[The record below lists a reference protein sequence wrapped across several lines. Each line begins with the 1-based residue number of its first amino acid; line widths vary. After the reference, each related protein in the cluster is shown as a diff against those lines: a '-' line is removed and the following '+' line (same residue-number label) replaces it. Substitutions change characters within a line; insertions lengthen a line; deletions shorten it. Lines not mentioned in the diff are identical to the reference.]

1 MTLEIR
7 LSNFFSINEE
17 VVLDLRAADIKSSK
31 AKRLDK
37 NVFEEHK
44 NKLLKTIVI
53 YGANASGKT
62 NLIKAIRFCHALILE
77 SHNHNENTVYNFQP
91 FKFNNKKD
99 MPSSYFIR
107 FMIDGIEYEYS
118 YTLTR
123 LKILTES
130 LYYYPNNRIQKI
142 FSREEAKGKT
152 KEEKYSFG
160 SVINRPFDVAENT
173 SEKTLYISRASQMDR
188 EIGKKIFNYFNR
200 IVFSN
205 TFDGAHMVSAFQ
217 LVFPSFLKFFHEKKS
232 KLLKALEMADSDI
245 IDIKLKKNTKK
256 EYHKIPSDD
265 TLSGINTFGT
275 PFEIITYHKSNPDIP
290 FNFLE
295 EESSG
300 TINFFFMMLTMID
313 VIENNM
319 ILFIDEIDKSLH
331 TSLVEYIFTLFNTG
345 KKFQLICTTHNT
357 NLLNLNKFRKD
368 QIFFV
373 NKKEDSSTDLYSLYD
388 YKDFRDTMDLEKAY
402 LQGRFDAVPYVNDSS
417 ENIKKIIDE

>member
-17 VVLDLRAADIKSSK
+17 VILDLRAADIKSSK

-130 LYYYPNNRIQKI
+130 LYYYPKNRIKKI

-188 EIGKKIFNYFNR
+188 EIAKEIFNYFNR
-200 IVFSN
+200 
-205 TFDGAHMVSAFQ
+205 TFILDYFNIQDVAFEN
-217 LVFPSFLKFFHEKKS
+217 PFFVDLFNENKL

-265 TLSGINTFGT
+265 TLSGINIFE
-275 PFEIITYHKSNPDIP
+275 PPIEIITYHKSNPNIP
-290 FNFLE
+290 FNFLQ

-300 TINFFFMMLTMID
+300 TINFFFTMIS
-313 VIENNM
+313 M
-319 ILFIDEIDKSLH
+319 IHIVEKNKTLLIDEIDKSLH
-331 TSLVEYIFTLFNTG
+331 TSLVEYIFTLFNAG
-345 KKFQLICTTHNT
+345 KKSQLICTTHNT

-373 NKKEDSSTDLYSLYD
+373 NKKEDASTDLYSLYD
-388 YKDFRDTMDLEKAY
+388 YKDFRDTMDLENAY
-402 LQGRFDAVPYVNDSS
+402 LQGRFDAVPYINDSS
-417 ENIKKIIDE
+417 GNIKKIIDE

>member
-62 NLIKAIRFCHALILE
+62 NLIKAIQFCHALILE

-99 MPSSYFIR
+99 TPSSYFIR

-130 LYYYPNNRIQKI
+130 LYYYPNNRIEKI

-188 EIGKKIFNYFNR
+188 EIGKKIFNYFNG
-200 IVFSN
+200 
-205 TFDGAHMVSAFQ
+205 TFILDYFHIQDKSFEN
-217 LVFPSFLKFFHEKKS
+217 PSFLKFFHEKKS

-256 EYHKIPSDD
+256 EYHKSQ
-265 TLSGINTFGT
+265 SGLAKKNTI
-275 PFEIITYHKSNPDIP
+275 EIITYHKSNPNIP
-290 FNFLE
+290 FNFLK

-300 TINFFFMMLTMID
+300 TINFFLMMIVMIHI
-313 VIENNM
+313 VEKNK
-319 ILFIDEIDKSLH
+319 ILLIDEIDKSLH

-345 KKFQLICTTHNT
+345 KKSQLICTTHNT
-357 NLLNLNKFRKD
+357 NLLSLNKFRKD

-373 NKKEDSSTDLYSLYD
+373 NKKEDASTDLYSLYD
-388 YKDFRDTMDLEKAY
+388 YKDFRDTMDLENAY
-402 LQGRFDAVPYVNDSS
+402 LQGRFDAVPYINDSS

>member
-7 LSNFFSINEE
+7 LSNFFSIKEE

-62 NLIKAIRFCHALILE
+62 NLIKAIRFCHSLILE

-130 LYYYPNNRIQKI
+130 LYYYPKNRIKKI

-188 EIGKKIFNYFNR
+188 EIAKEIFNYFNG
-200 IVFSN
+200 
-205 TFDGAHMVSAFQ
+205 TFILDYFNIQDVAFEN
-217 LVFPSFLKFFHEKKS
+217 PFFVNLFNENKL

-256 EYHKIPSDD
+256 EYHKSR
-265 TLSGINTFGT
+265 SGLTKENTI
-275 PFEIITYHKSNPDIP
+275 EIITYHKSNPNIP
-290 FNFLE
+290 FNFLK

-300 TINFFFMMLTMID
+300 TINFFLMMIVMIHI
-313 VIENNM
+313 VEKNK
-319 ILFIDEIDKSLH
+319 ILLIDEIDKSLH
-331 TSLVEYIFTLFNTG
+331 TNLVEYIFTLFNAG
-345 KKFQLICTTHNT
+345 KKSQLICTTHNT
-357 NLLNLNKFRKD
+357 NLLSLNKFRKD

-373 NKKEDSSTDLYSLYD
+373 NKKEDASTDLYSLYD
-388 YKDFRDTMDLEKAY
+388 YKDFRDTMDLENAY
-402 LQGRFDAVPYVNDSS
+402 LQGRFDAVPYINDSS